1 MLLCLVHG
9 YFALA
14 LDMAL
19 FAGNFCTEAK
29 ARFGFSTKL
38 ENIKFLTALLL
49 ERGFSDIASCRL
61 LSS

>member
-1 MLLCLVHG
+1 MRLVHG

-19 FAGNFCTEAK
+19 FAGNFVLK
-29 ARFGFSTKL
+29 PKP
-38 ENIKFLTALLL
+38 AL
-49 ERGFSDIASCRL
+49 ASVESWRV